1 MDLIFV
7 IILGG
12 LWGSFANVC
21 IYRLPMGKG
30 VVSGRSFCPNCKKLI
45 TWKDNIPII
54 SFLFLNGK
62 CRSCKKK
69 ISPKYLIVELITI
82 IYFLVVYYLF
92 GISISTLLFLFLGL
106 SFVIIFF
113 IDLKHFIIPNVLT
126 FSLMIVGFVKSFD
139 PNLNPIFPNYI
150 NSLIGGIFGYLII
163 WSIITFYNSI
173 SKLNRK
179 HDFFKNIFRQKE
191 GMGLGD
197 AKLLS
202 AIGFWF
208 GWISIPFVI
217 FLSSI
222 IALLFVIPSL
232 IKKSKKLSSQIPFGP
247 YIIIGTLIYLI
258 FESNI
263 QSIIFY

>member
-1 MDLIFV
+1 MDFLFV
-7 IILGG
+7 IVIGAL
-12 LWGSFANVC
+12 LGSFANVC
-21 IYRLPMGKG
+21 IYRLPMDKG
-30 VVSGRSFCPNCKKLI
+30 VVSGRSFCPKCKKLI

-54 SFLFLNGK
+54 SYLFLNGK

-69 ISPKYLIVELITI
+69 ISPQYLIIELITI
-82 IYFLVVYYLF
+82 FYFLIVYYLF
-92 GISISTLLFLFLGL
+92 GISITTLLFLILGL
-106 SFVIIFF
+106 SFIIIFF
-113 IDLKHFIIPNVLT
+113 IDLKHYIIPNVLT
-126 FSLMIVGFVKSFD
+126 FSLMIIGFLKSFD
-139 PNLNPIFPNYI
+139 PNLNPIFPNFI
-150 NSLIGGIFGYLII
+150 NSLIGGIFGYFVI
-163 WSIITFYNSI
+163 WSIIYFY
-173 SKLNRK
+173 KQVRK
-179 HDFFKNIFRQKE
+179 KE

-232 IKKSKKLSSQIPFGP
+232 IKKSKKLSSEIPFGP